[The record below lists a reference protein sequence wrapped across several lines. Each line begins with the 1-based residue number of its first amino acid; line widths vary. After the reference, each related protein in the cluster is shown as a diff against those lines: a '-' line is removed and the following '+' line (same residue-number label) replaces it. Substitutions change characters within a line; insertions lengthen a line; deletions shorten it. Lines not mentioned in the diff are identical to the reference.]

1 MSERPEIPAILT
13 HREYFESLFMDRV
26 NKSTLPKIDTLNAV
40 IQFRIT
46 DDDDDGIWNVVI
58 EKGLVREVTKRTID
72 NPTCAFL
79 LDSATFLSI
88 VKREITPQQA
98 FFQGKADIKGDILL
112 ALKMNILVGYM

>member
-26 NKSTLPKIDTLNAV
+26 NKSPLPKIDTLNAI

-46 DDDDDGIWNVVI
+46 DDDEGIWNVVI
-58 EKGLVREVTKRTID
+58 EKGFVKEVTKRTID

-98 FFQGKADIKGDILL
+98 FFQGRADIKGNILL